1 MSTPP
6 ATTCG
11 ERLTGIV
18 SLNEAA
24 AVELPLMTITS
35 SADLFG
41 LVGRRDDGLRTS
53 SAIERRR
60 TEAADGGERPR

>member
-1 MSTPP
+1 
-6 ATTCG
+6 
-11 ERLTGIV
+11 
-18 SLNEAA
+18 
-24 AVELPLMTITS
+24 MTITS

-60 TEAADGGERPR
+60 TEAADGGSGRAKQ